1 METTPRGS
9 RVVLTTFVIALFLTV
24 LPLPDWA
31 QGYRPQWVA
40 LTLIYWC
47 LAAPQRVG
55 VGWAFAVG
63 LALDVLVGTLLGQ
76 HALSLSLVAYLT
88 LELHQ
93 QIRVFP
99 LWQQSL
105 SVLVLLWVERLL
117 TLWVM
122 GATGQPTPTLW
133 YWVPSLVSM
142 LCWPWVFHALR
153 SVRRRF
159 QVA

>member
-1 METTPRGS
+1 METRPGGA
-9 RVVLTTFVIALFLTV
+9 RVVLATFVIALFLTI

-47 LAAPQRVG
+47 LALPQRVG

-63 LALDVLVGTLLGQ
+63 LVLDVLVGTLLGQ

-93 QIRVFP
+93 RIRVFP

-117 TLWVM
+117 TLWIM

-133 YWVPSLVSM
+133 YWAPSIVSM
-142 LCWPWVFHALR
+142 LCWPWVYHALR
-153 SVRRRF
+153 GVRRRF